1 MPYKVK
7 SGKINYFDETFGTEK
22 AAKEAKYFAV
32 LGAKTNRTAFKAMD
46 TKIIKVAK
54 IKKRKK

>member
-7 SGKINYFDETFGTEK
+7 SGKTDYFGETFRSEK

-32 LGAKTNRTAFKAMD
+32 VGAKTNRTAFKAMD
-46 TKIIKVAK
+46 TKIVKVAK
-54 IKKRKK
+54 KKK